1 MALQNFKDIINNK
14 AYRIQSKD
22 RDIFEKGNLQSF
34 FGFSNKDAIE
44 FIVYDANDNQLPQK
58 DWGLVRY
65 IPMTS
70 ENIGDYFLIADGTIL
85 QAYNF
90 PSEYFI
96 DVERLLN
103 EAGYANGI
111 FKTQINLLNNRV
123 GSSEKFDK
131 LWISEISPSR
141 TEVRLFPLKR
151 KETEGTDLFERFNI
165 FLKDDEF
172 REDTINSALSVIE
185 KVSPQQIASTLSN
198 KYGKNW
204 VDKLRNEYNITNLE
218 AFLNNVQSKF
228 VQSALYE
235 FTNRISDPLDLNYGK
250 ARNTK
255 PKLDLSKANIKEKC
269 VELYIRALDFYLS
282 RPAFIQN
289 SSFDLDTDDSKDIVG
304 QVLQRATSDVLI
316 DTTKPEVKVTKV
328 TKPNITNSETKLKAE
343 IMKEMPAPPPP
354 PPPSPSGPPPPFSSE
369 PIGGA
374 NTGKNYYQIRVTRMG
389 IPATLEQSAFT
400 FTNSNGETQTIQYDG
415 YGVVG
420 TFCMLDGS
428 WQNGSYNLY
437 ELTQVGLCGPAN
449 INKDNIQVIDY
460 TTPINTTPLP
470 TQFITPDGLP
480 NVSIVNDTKYVDTV
494 VNNDNYNRN
503 DFMNDKVMADTPNR
517 FNEL

>member
-1 MALQNFKDIINNK
+1 M
-14 AYRIQSKD
+14 
-22 RDIFEKGNLQSF
+22 
-34 FGFSNKDAIE
+34 
-44 FIVYDANDNQLPQK
+44 
-58 DWGLVRY
+58 
-65 IPMTS
+65 
-70 ENIGDYFLIADGTIL
+70 
-85 QAYNF
+85 
-90 PSEYFI
+90 
-96 DVERLLN
+96 
-103 EAGYANGI
+103 
-111 FKTQINLLNNRV
+111 
-123 GSSEKFDK
+123 
-131 LWISEISPSR
+131 
-141 TEVRLFPLKR
+141 
-151 KETEGTDLFERFNI
+151 
-165 FLKDDEF
+165 
-172 REDTINSALSVIE
+172 
-185 KVSPQQIASTLSN
+185 
-198 KYGKNW
+198 
-204 VDKLRNEYNITNLE
+204 
-218 AFLNNVQSKF
+218 
-228 VQSALYE
+228 
-235 FTNRISDPLDLNYGK
+235 
-250 ARNTK
+250 
-255 PKLDLSKANIKEKC
+255 
-269 VELYIRALDFYLS
+269 
-282 RPAFIQN
+282 
-289 SSFDLDTDDSKDIVG
+289 
-304 QVLQRATSDVLI
+304 I

>member
-165 FLKDDEF
+165 FLKDGEF

-255 PKLDLSKANIKEKC
+255 PKLDLSKENIKEKC
-269 VELYIRALDFYLS
+269 AELYVRALDFYLS

-304 QVLQRATSDVLI
+304 QVLQRAASDVLV
-316 DTTKPEVKVTKV
+316 DTTKPEIKVTKV
-328 TKPNITNSETKLKAE
+328 TKPNITNSQIKLKAE
-343 IMKEMPAPPPP
+343 IMKEMPAPTPPP
-354 PPPSPSGPPPPFSSE
+354 PPPSPRPPFSSE
-369 PIGGA
+369 PIDGA
-374 NTGKNYYQIRVTRMG
+374 NMSKNYYQIRVTRMG
-389 IPATLEQSAFT
+389 IPATVEESAFT
-400 FTNSNGETQTIQYDG
+400 FTNEYGETQAIQSDK
-415 YGVVG
+415 YGVIG

-437 ELTQVGLCGPAN
+437 ELTQIGLCGPAN

-460 TTPINTTPLP
+460 TTTVNTTPLP
-470 TQFITPDGLP
+470 TQFVTPDGLP
-480 NVSIVNDTKYVDTV
+480 NIKVGDETIYTDTMIDRGYSNENSPNDRVFGD
-494 VNNDNYNRN
+494 R
-503 DFMNDKVMADTPNR
+503 PNR